1 MTHEQNV
8 LLPWDQKEIRLS
20 LMCLQMEHAK
30 VICNV
35 FRSNTVIYWRHTL
48 TVRQPTYACD
58 AEFSDVQRQFCYS
71 KVQRNCELVKD
82 LLFVVIMSLEKKCKA
97 KLIVN

>member
-1 MTHEQNV
+1 M
-8 LLPWDQKEIRLS
+8 
-20 LMCLQMEHAK
+20 
-30 VICNV
+30 
-35 FRSNTVIYWRHTL
+35 
-48 TVRQPTYACD
+48 RQPTYACD